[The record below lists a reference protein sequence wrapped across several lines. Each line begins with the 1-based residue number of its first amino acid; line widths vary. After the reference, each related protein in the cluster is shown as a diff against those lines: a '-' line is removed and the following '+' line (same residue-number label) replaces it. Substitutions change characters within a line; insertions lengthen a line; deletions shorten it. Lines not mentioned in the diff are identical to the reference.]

1 MACTGPVGGLA
12 RAPLKMI
19 ATVPQT
25 RKLLRA
31 AMAEVVD
38 VAASQGVSLDSNLEA
53 ALDRYAKGPV
63 SNRSV
68 GLLVSLRT
76 HSLVLLLQNHTTV
89 STIRDI
95 CNGEVSEVLE
105 LSGAVTRIGKANG
118 VPTPTHD
125 FLQAVRASP
134 FFCHEISGL
143 ACTRAILFCGFDGLT
158 S

>member
-63 SNRSV
+63 SLFFIQQAIGWPARVTAHSQSC
-68 GLLVSLRT
+68 LVAAES
-76 HSLVLLLQNHTTV
+76 H
-89 STIRDI
+89 
-95 CNGEVSEVLE
+95 NG
-105 LSGAVTRIGKANG
+105 I
-118 VPTPTHD
+118 HD
-125 FLQAVRASP
+125 S
-134 FFCHEISGL
+134 
-143 ACTRAILFCGFDGLT
+143 
-158 S
+158 